1 MKEEYIEIAN
11 ETFQDYNIKIT
22 TDGHGLRG
30 AVVSSNENKEKFVIA
45 KVSEW
50 VKQLEVL
57 TNFACPEPHA
67 AVSGFIHG
75 LRHRYAYFMRT
86 IPRVSLLLKPLDDA
100 IDVFIKVLLQGYAF
114 NPTECVLFSLPA
126 KYCGIGLII
135 SLEICQEESTNKV
148 IRNEIQFQNNGLST
162 INHKNKK

>member
-1 MKEEYIEIAN
+1 MKEVYIEIAN

-30 AVVSSNENKEKFVIA
+30 AVVGSNENKEEFVIA

-50 VKQLEVL
+50 VKPRKVRI
-57 TNFACPEPHA
+57 NFACPETHA

-75 LRHRYAYFMRT
+75 LRHCYVYFMRT
-86 IPRVSLLLKPLDDA
+86 IPGISLLLKPLDDA
-100 IDVFIKVLLQGYAF
+100 INIFIKVLLQGYAF
-114 NPTECVLFSLPA
+114 NTTECVLFSLPA
-126 KYCGIGLII
+126 KYCGMGLII
-135 SLEICQEESTNKV
+135 PLEICQEESTNKA
-148 IRNEIQFQNNGLST
+148 IRNDIQFQNNGLSI